1 MKKTL
6 PRPTYVGPILE
17 TSQAQA
23 ITHVPSTRTRI
34 IVSRYVLV
42 MSLIGG
48 LILFGYAGAEIGFLI
63 GGLALVLIGYAV
75 FEMFL
80 RMGQSNLTSTLAG
93 ALALTFMFATD
104 LSQNV
109 IGNSIRVGESL
120 QKIAHAGALFL
131 LILFLSSLFMRRR

>member
-80 RMGQSNLTSTLAG
+80 RMGQSNLYP
-93 ALALTFMFATD
+93 
-104 LSQNV
+104 
-109 IGNSIRVGESL
+109 
-120 QKIAHAGALFL
+120 
-131 LILFLSSLFMRRR
+131 RRCTGSHLHVRYRPVTERDRE